1 MNNIDQI
8 LFKICSTCTISK
20 SISDFHK
27 NKKGK
32 FGRNSIC
39 KSCVLAKC
47 RKPLPKFPELSPS
60 PSSPPLSTMI
70 CQACDTC
77 LDISHFYE
85 NPTSQSGFMKIC
97 RNCYIHRDQSADL
110 SIINYST
117 LLLHQFQ
124 RKYSK
129 KIFHISPQQIAH
141 LWNLQ
146 RGLCAITEHPMTMV
160 KDTAGNI
167 DNIWNMTLF
176 LKNTDQKNIT
186 ISDILLVCHL
196 IRTMERKYGFTFE
209 KMREIYKELVTD

>member
-1 MNNIDQI
+1 MNYTDQI

-39 KSCVLAKC
+39 KSCILAKY
-47 RKPLPKFPELSPS
+47 RKHSPKYHEL
-60 PSSPPLSTMI
+60 TTII
-70 CQACDTC
+70 CQSCDTC
-77 LDISHFYE
+77 LDISDFYE
-85 NPTSQSGFMKIC
+85 NPTSQTGFMKIC

-110 SIINYST
+110 SILDYST

-129 KIFHISPQQIAH
+129 KTFNITPLQIIH
-141 LWNLQ
+141 LWKQQ
-146 RGLCAITEHPMTMV
+146 RGLCAITEHRMTMD
-160 KDTAGNI
+160 KDSAGNI

-176 LKNTDQKNIT
+176 LKNPDQKNI
-186 ISDILLVCHL
+186 IIDDILLVCHL
-196 IRTMERKYGFTFE
+196 IRTMERKYGFTLE
-209 KMREIYKELVTD
+209 KMHDIYKELVR